1 MKLKSIKITDFKRFT
16 DLTIQNIPETAK
28 LVVLVGPN
36 GCGKTSVFEAFNQW
50 YRYYGWG
57 SPAYDISYFKKVSL
71 RNKFNEEYFDPDGV
85 INIDFYDF
93 ENLDNKSEI
102 HGKFYF
108 RSAYRNEPDFLISS
122 LSHMKKPSEKT
133 QENLMRTDTNVSEN
147 YQRLVSKTVAG
158 VYAESNNQLT
168 VKALREKILGQ
179 IQKSLNNVFPDL
191 ELLNIGDPLGDG
203 TFYFKKGTTDKYHY
217 KNLSAGEKSAFDLL
231 LDLIIKRE
239 YYPDAIFCIDEPEGH
254 MHTSMQEKVLEE
266 LYQNLP
272 EKSQLWIATHSI
284 GMLKKAREL
293 NDKNPDSVVF
303 LDFDGK
309 DFDST
314 VVMEPAEINKSI
326 WNKFLELAFDDF
338 AGLIAPAT
346 IVFCEGSPTSKN
358 NKKFDQEVY
367 SKIFEHT
374 KPDVS
379 FISIGSCSEL
389 ENIDNVSV
397 NIIKEVLKESKII
410 KLVDLDDRSP
420 EQISDLQRQGIKV
433 LSRRHIEAFLLADEM
448 IKKLCNTKHKSD
460 KISEC
465 LEMKNTVIDKSVK
478 ERGNPIDDVKS
489 ASGEICNELKR
500 ILGLTQCGNTKSAFL
515 RDTMAPLLT
524 PDMALYTELENC
536 IFGE

>member
-1 MKLKSIKITDFKRFT
+1 M
-16 DLTIQNIPETAK
+16 
-28 LVVLVGPN
+28 
-36 GCGKTSVFEAFNQW
+36 
-50 YRYYGWG
+50 
-57 SPAYDISYFKKVSL
+57 
-71 RNKFNEEYFDPDGV
+71 
-85 INIDFYDF
+85 
-93 ENLDNKSEI
+93 
-102 HGKFYF
+102 
-108 RSAYRNEPDFLISS
+108 
-122 LSHMKKPSEKT
+122 
-133 QENLMRTDTNVSEN
+133 
-147 YQRLVSKTVAG
+147 VSKTVAG

-168 VKALREKILGQ
+168 VKDLREKILGQ

-203 TFYFKKGTTDKYHY
+203 TFYFKKGIIDKYHY

-293 NDKNPDSVVF
+293 NEANPDSVVF

-367 SKIFEHT
+367 SKIFQHT
-374 KPDVS
+374 KTDVS
-379 FISIGSCSEL
+379 FVSIGSCSEL
-389 ENIDNVSV
+389 ESIDNVSI
-397 NIIKEVLKESKII
+397 NIIKEVLKKSKII
-410 KLVDLDDRSP
+410 KLVDLDDRSK
-420 EQISDLQRQGIKV
+420 EQVKECREKGIKV

-448 IKKLCNTKHKSD
+448 IEKLCNTENQAG

-465 LEMKNTVIDKSVK
+465 LEMKNTAMKKSVE
-478 ERGNPIDDVKS
+478 ERGNPRDDVKS
-489 ASGEICNELKR
+489 ASGEICNGLKR
-500 ILGLTQCGNTKSAFL
+500 ILGLRQSGSNTPAFL

-524 PDMALYTELENC
+524 PDMDLYKELENC

>member
-36 GCGKTSVFEAFNQW
+36 GCGKTSVFEALNQW
-50 YRYYGWG
+50 YRYYGWQSG
-57 SPAYDISYFKKVSL
+57 SYDALYFKKQSA
-71 RNKFNEEYFDPDGV
+71 RNKPNENYFYLNEL
-85 INIDFYDF
+85 IEIDFYDF
-93 ENLDNKSEI
+93 NNKENQSEI

-108 RSAYRNEPDFLISS
+108 RSAYRNEPDFSISS
-122 LSHMKKPSEKT
+122 LSHMKKPSEET

-168 VKALREKILGQ
+168 VKDLREKILGQ

-203 TFYFKKGTTDKYHY
+203 TFYFKKGIIDKYHY

-266 LYQNLP
+266 LYQNLL

-367 SKIFEHT
+367 SKIFQHT

-379 FISIGSCSEL
+379 FIAIGSCSEL
-389 ENIDNVSV
+389 ESIDNVSI
-397 NIIKEVLKESKII
+397 NIIKEVLKKSKII
-410 KLVDLDDRSP
+410 KLVDLDDRSK
-420 EQISDLQRQGIKV
+420 EQVKECREKGIKV
-433 LSRRHIEAFLLADEM
+433 LSRRHIEAFLLANEM
-448 IKKLCNTKHKSD
+448 IEKLCNTKHKSD

-465 LEMKNTVIDKSVK
+465 LEMKNTAMKKSVE
-478 ERGNPIDDVKS
+478 ERGNPRDDVKS
-489 ASGEICNELKR
+489 ASGEICNGLKR
-500 ILGLTQCGNTKSAFL
+500 ILGLRQSGSNTPAFL

-524 PDMALYTELENC
+524 PDMDLYKELENC

>member
-1 MKLKSIKITDFKRFT
+1 MKLKSIKMKKFKRFT

-36 GCGKTSVFEAFNQW
+36 GCGKSSLFEAFNQW

-57 SPAYDISYFKKVSL
+57 YYSHDTSYLHKESL
-71 RNKFNEEYFDPDGV
+71 RNNSNEGVFDPNRV

-108 RSAYRNEPDFLISS
+108 RSAYRNEPDFSISS
-122 LSHMKKPSEKT
+122 LSHMEKPSEET

-168 VKALREKILGQ
+168 VKDLREKILGQ

-203 TFYFKKGTTDKYHY
+203 TFYFKKGIIDKYHY
-217 KNLSAGEKSAFDLL
+217 KNLSAGEKSAFDLI
-231 LDLIIKRE
+231 LDLIIKQE

-284 GMLKKAREL
+284 GMLKKAKEL
-293 NDKNPDSVVF
+293 NNVNPNSVVF

-367 SKIFEHT
+367 SKIFQKT

-379 FISIGSCSEL
+379 FVSIGSCSEL
-389 ENIDNVSV
+389 ESIDNVSI
-397 NIIKEVLKESKII
+397 NIIKEVLKKSKII
-410 KLVDLDDRSP
+410 KLVDLDDRSK
-420 EQISDLQRQGIKV
+420 EQVKACHEKGIKV
-433 LSRRHIEAFLLADEM
+433 LSLRHIEAFLLADEM
-448 IKKLCNTKHKSD
+448 IKKLCNTENKTD
-460 KISEC
+460 KISKC
-465 LEMKNTVIDKSVK
+465 LEMKNTAMKKSAE
-478 ERGNPIDDVKS
+478 ERGNPRDDVKS
-489 ASGEICNELKR
+489 ASGEICNGLKH
-500 ILGLTQCGNTKSAFL
+500 ILGLTQCGNNTPAFL

>member
-36 GCGKTSVFEAFNQW
+36 GCGKTSVFEALNQW
-50 YRYYGWG
+50 YRYYGWQAG
-57 SPAYDISYFKKVSL
+57 SSDALYFKKQSA
-71 RNKFNEEYFDPDGV
+71 RNKSNEEYFYPDGV

-108 RSAYRNEPDFLISS
+108 RSAYRNEPDFSISS
-122 LSHMKKPSEKT
+122 LSRMERPSEKT

-293 NDKNPDSVVF
+293 NEANPDSVVF

-358 NKKFDQEVY
+358 NKKFDQGVY
-367 SKIFEHT
+367 SKIFQHT

-379 FISIGSCSEL
+379 FVSIGSCSEL
-389 ENIDNVSV
+389 ESRDNVSI
-397 NIIKEVLKESKII
+397 NIIKEVLKKSKII
-410 KLVDLDDRSP
+410 KLVDLDDRSK
-420 EQISDLQRQGIKV
+420 EQVKECREKGIKV

-448 IKKLCNTKHKSD
+448 IEKLCNTENQAG

-465 LEMKNTVIDKSVK
+465 LEMKNTAMKKSVE
-478 ERGNPIDDVKS
+478 ERGNPRDDVKS
-489 ASGEICNELKR
+489 ASGEICNGLKR
-500 ILGLTQCGNTKSAFL
+500 ILGLRQSGSNSPAFL

-524 PDMALYTELENC
+524 PDMDLYKELENC